1 MQGLPNMSVVVP
13 CDVVE
18 TRKATNYLL
27 LQHMGPKYI
36 RFAREATPVV
46 TNEKTPFVF
55 GQANVIRLRREGP
68 RFLEAFETALAASCK
83 NEEEDLS
90 IVACGPM
97 VAEAMRAAYILKKE
111 FGYETRILNIHT
123 LKPIDAEAIIR
134 AACETGVVVT
144 AEEHQI
150 GALAWRVSGIL
161 TESPQ
166 LYGVPVITGAIGV
179 KDRFGDSGAPWELIK
194 EFEVSAE
201 HIAHKGAELMAFKKK
216 RAEEK
221 KERREHLFYA
231 GMR

>member
-1 MQGLPNMSVVVP
+1 M
-13 CDVVE
+13 
-18 TRKATNYLL
+18 
-27 LQHMGPKYI
+27 
-36 RFAREATPVV
+36 
-46 TNEKTPFVF
+46 
-55 GQANVIRLRREGP
+55 
-68 RFLEAFETALAASCK
+68 LASTYK
-83 NEEEDLS
+83 NEDEDLS
-90 IVACGPM
+90 ILACGPM
-97 VAEAMRAAYILKKE
+97 VPEAMRAAYILKKE
-111 FGYETRILNIHT
+111 FGYETRVLNIHT

-134 AACETGVVVT
+134 AAAETGVIVT

-166 LYGVPVITGAIGV
+166 LYGLPVITGAIGV

-201 HIAHKGAELMAFKKK
+201 HIAHKAADLMEFKKK

-221 KERREHLFYA
+221 REEREHLFYA